1 MKFARHLLEYL
12 AARAVLTLL
21 RLLPR
26 SLATGVAMAGSRFLF
41 VCLPRL
47 RRIGLR
53 NLELAFPQLS
63 LAERRQV
70 LEQSFENFGRI
81 IADFAHFPYTTP
93 ADLAAGIETSF
104 PQAAEARYR
113 AAKATARGVIFV
125 TPHLGN
131 WEMLAL
137 AAPPSSSL
145 SPTWLGPWTILYSI
159 ATPRASAAA
168 LATVPLISAIRFW
181 KVWPFLTPAA
191 NLAFSPT

>member
-63 LAERRQV
+63 FAEP
-70 LEQSFENFGRI
+70 S
-81 IADFAHFPYTTP
+81 
-93 ADLAAGIETSF
+93 
-104 PQAAEARYR
+104 AR
-113 AAKATARGVIFV
+113 
-125 TPHLGN
+125 
-131 WEMLAL
+131 
-137 AAPPSSSL
+137 
-145 SPTWLGPWTILYSI
+145 TIL
-159 ATPRASAAA
+159 
-168 LATVPLISAIRFW
+168 
-181 KVWPFLTPAA
+181 
-191 NLAFSPT
+191 

>member
-12 AARAVLTLL
+12 AARAVLTFL

-53 NLELAFPQLS
+53 NLELAFPQFS

-70 LEQSFENFGRI
+70 LEQSFESFGRI

-104 PQAAEARYR
+104 PQKAEARYR
-113 AAKATARGVIFV
+113 AAKATGRGVIFV

-131 WEMLAL
+131 WEMLATCCL
-137 AAPPSSSL
+137 RIFRL
-145 SPTWLGPWTILYSI
+145 SPTWLGPWTILCSI
-159 ATPRASAAA
+159 AT
-168 LATVPLISAIRFW
+168 LARPQPLWQPSH
-181 KVWPFLTPAA
+181 
-191 NLAFSPT
+191 